1 MLHII
6 PKYEYIVN
14 SGNDIN
20 GFRIYSSFFLIMR
33 DSNSAMEVG
42 VGEEGR
48 FSVNTM

>member
-14 SGNDIN
+14 GGNDIN
-20 GFRIYSSFFLIMR
+20 GFRICSGFFRIMR
-33 DSNSAMEVG
+33 DTNSAMETG
-42 VGEEGR
+42 VQEEGR